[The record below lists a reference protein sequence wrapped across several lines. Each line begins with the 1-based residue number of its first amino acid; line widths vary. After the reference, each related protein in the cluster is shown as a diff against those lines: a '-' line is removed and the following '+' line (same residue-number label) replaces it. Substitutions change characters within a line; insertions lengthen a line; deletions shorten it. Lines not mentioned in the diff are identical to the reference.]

1 MALHDLLL
9 DDVTNVASLPQYA
22 DRKTT
27 KTVEGK
33 NETGYFV
40 SDFLYSELQDLRLNQ
55 RLPERTTLF
64 NGLFQIPS
72 FTSIMSL
79 AQNQYASSGR
89 LVGIYPE
96 LKHPSFFKDLGFP
109 MEDMLLDALVEGG
122 YEVYGSEVPNNLQ
135 QVVPVVVQCFDAA
148 SLQYLRPKTTLPL
161 LLLLNTQP
169 ASFWSSDNMA
179 AIATYAD
186 GVGPDKSYFAS
197 VSYKE
202 AVTAITTTHTAGL
215 RLHPYT
221 FRADQD
227 INTVF
232 QNDFSKELMFY
243 YCCLGMDALFS
254 EFPDRSRESLDFM
267 SNYTTLV
274 SQYNIPVPED
284 QPICNIQCDDY

>member
-89 LVGIYPE
+89 L
-96 LKHPSFFKDLGFP
+96 F
-109 MEDMLLDALVEGG
+109 
-122 YEVYGSEVPNNLQ
+122 
-135 QVVPVVVQCFDAA
+135 
-148 SLQYLRPKTTLPL
+148 TL
-161 LLLLNTQP
+161 
-169 ASFWSSDNMA
+169 S
-179 AIATYAD
+179 
-186 GVGPDKSYFAS
+186 
-197 VSYKE
+197 
-202 AVTAITTTHTAGL
+202 
-215 RLHPYT
+215 
-221 FRADQD
+221 
-227 INTVF
+227 
-232 QNDFSKELMFY
+232 
-243 YCCLGMDALFS
+243 
-254 EFPDRSRESLDFM
+254 
-267 SNYTTLV
+267 
-274 SQYNIPVPED
+274 
-284 QPICNIQCDDY
+284 